1 MVEDRW
7 QHVASLLHR
16 GCLGSCK
23 VRSSRSF
30 IRDWKLT
37 PPGHLPFRLST
48 CVSRC
53 FCACRLSEVFQTTA
67 LVMQMKFYRRSQSKL
82 KEAPADAQEM
92 QRAQQLGMAY
102 LDQKQKEASMA
113 TRATSLL
120 QVQTSRTNDER
131 PEAKFNPFKP
141 DPALARSSN
150 PMLVEDEED

>member
-1 MVEDRW
+1 MR
-7 QHVASLLHR
+7 VAMLLCLSLV
-16 GCLGSCK
+16 GS
-23 VRSSRSF
+23 VPDYSF
-30 IRDWKLT
+30 SD
-37 PPGHLPFRLST
+37 
-48 CVSRC
+48 
-53 FCACRLSEVFQTTA
+53 ADEV
-67 LVMQMKFYRRSQSKL
+67 L
-82 KEAPADAQEM
+82 QEM

>member
-1 MVEDRW
+1 MR
-7 QHVASLLHR
+7 VAMLLCLSLV
-16 GCLGSCK
+16 GS
-23 VRSSRSF
+23 VPDYSF
-30 IRDWKLT
+30 SD
-37 PPGHLPFRLST
+37 
-48 CVSRC
+48 
-53 FCACRLSEVFQTTA
+53 ADEVLQA
-67 LVMQMKFYRRSQSKL
+67 VVSKL